1 MCAVEVATRGAR
13 GAPGPDRAPGK
24 RRQAART
31 RDDRPPRRRGTVHTT
46 IAYNGITIF
55 SINATFRTRRT
66 RTHTEPVRRTTVN

>member
-1 MCAVEVATRGAR
+1 MDPSVNRKLSAGGGSVCAVEVATRGAR

-31 RDDRPPRRRGTVHTT
+31 RDDSPRRRGTVHTT

-55 SINATFRTRRT
+55 S
-66 RTHTEPVRRTTVN
+66 P